1 MRHKKKLVFLVT
13 IFLILIMSSSVFAKG
28 KASGKKK
35 ALKAYSKMLSKKKLA
50 ILPVGTK
57 MLVGDGYVKYN
68 KKSKLSN
75 AYFAIAYID
84 NDSIPELVVTKKENY
99 SWKWDGDDFGTY
111 DFSLL
116 AIYTWKNGKVRRIAY
131 EGSGSMFNRP
141 SFGGYYKNKGAY
153 VIKWKPEGNEGIF
166 QDYYYMMNGSKKTA
180 EILYYFHDTDYEY
193 DPDEGDYYGSPD
205 EYHVNRKRVSESQ
218 YINAYKKAT
227 SGAVLTRVTF
237 RKNTKKNRKKYLK

>member
-1 MRHKKKLVFLVT
+1 MKTKRLIKRALLFSLMLTLLLAVPTFAATKKT
-13 IFLILIMSSSVFAKG
+13 
-28 KASGKKK
+28 K

-50 ILPVGTK
+50 ILPIGTK
-57 MLVGDGYVKYN
+57 MLVGDGYEKYN
-68 KKSKLSN
+68 TKSKLSS

-99 SWKWDGDDFGTY
+99 SWKWGGDDFGTY

-116 AIYTWKNGKVRRIAY
+116 AIYTWKKGKVRRIAY

-141 SFGGYYKNKGAY
+141 SFGGYYKKKGVY
-153 VIKWKPEGNEGIF
+153 VIKWKPESNEGIF
-166 QDYYYMMNGSKKTA
+166 QDYYYKMNGNNKPA

-193 DPDEGDYYGSPD
+193 DPDEGEYDGAPD
-205 EYHVNRKRVSESQ
+205 EYHVNRKVVSKVQ
-218 YINAYKKAT
+218 YLNAYRKAT
-227 SGAVLTRVTF
+227 SGTKLTRVIF